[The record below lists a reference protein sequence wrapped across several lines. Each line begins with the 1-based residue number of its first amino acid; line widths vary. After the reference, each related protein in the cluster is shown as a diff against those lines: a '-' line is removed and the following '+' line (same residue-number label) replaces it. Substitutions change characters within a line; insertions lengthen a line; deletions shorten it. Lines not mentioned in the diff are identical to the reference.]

1 MREPKRDSA
10 WSWLVLF
17 CVLCCQI
24 VLGGVCLSGGL
35 FYVIFKNVF
44 SSDPV
49 ETSWLCSLPITMWFI
64 STPVGSILTNRH
76 GYRVCSFVGGILSA
90 CGLSLSFL
98 ATSSTFLFFTY
109 GFLTGLGLGI
119 NYTGCM
125 SALNVYFDKYKTVAT
140 GIASVGN
147 NIGLIIF
154 AYFIVALEESFGWR
168 GMLLIIG
175 GITFNLC
182 ACAVVMFPIEVR
194 FDTYSKHN
202 LNEKTTRSLR
212 RKYINCSVFRKM
224 SFVGFCASNVF
235 FNFSH
240 GIYILHLP
248 SYSKDVG
255 FNKNNFGT
263 VLMAYGICNIVGK
276 VFYSCLGHHPQVNV
290 TLVYTISLTATGI
303 CMGLTPVLLTRTG
316 MLVLAGLVG
325 FFSCVTGALINAVI
339 HTIVGFSRF
348 TDGVGM
354 SLPFKATGNLI
365 GGPMA
370 GFLLTATGNYA
381 ISFYLAG
388 VSMILASCLLVH
400 PIVHVWQ
407 REKDH
412 RTRNINTVSEMD
424 VENSNKESIHG
435 PEHSIA
441 DLDNETMLNSESKF
455 IDLENYERN

>member
-1 MREPKRDSA
+1 MPVRRTILCYIQE
-10 WSWLVLF
+10 
-17 CVLCCQI
+17 CVQLRSCGNF
-24 VLGGVCLSGGL
+24 LAMLTPNH
-35 FYVIFKNVF
+35 YVVYFN
-44 SSDPV
+44 
-49 ETSWLCSLPITMWFI
+49 TSWKYSNKSPWLPCMF
-64 STPVGSILTNRH
+64 
-76 GYRVCSFVGGILSA
+76 VCWWYSVSVW
-90 CGLSLSFL
+90 SFL
-98 ATSSTFLFFTY
+98 EFSCNKFNVPFLH
-109 GFLTGLGLGI
+109 I
-119 NYTGCM
+119 WI
-125 SALNVYFDKYKTVAT
+125 SD
-140 GIASVGN
+140 
-147 NIGLIIF
+147 
-154 AYFIVALEESFGWR
+154 
-168 GMLLIIG
+168 
-175 GITFNLC
+175 
-182 ACAVVMFPIEVR
+182 
-194 FDTYSKHN
+194 
-202 LNEKTTRSLR
+202 
-212 RKYINCSVFRKM
+212 
-224 SFVGFCASNVF
+224 
-235 FNFSH
+235 SH